1 VWAINLS
8 LTKDS
13 TPAKGWRWIRV
24 LNPLAS
30 LSSRIFLWFWLT
42 LLLIAVISFVVLQQ
56 WARPYDIAPLSA
68 QEQQLLNSQSEEMT
82 RYFNVGMSP
91 LQAMRYG
98 RIRFGLDLYLVDPN
112 FRLMGSPQPEQ
123 MELYMIGSL
132 LESETPMVGIW
143 NQARWLGAA
152 PIDYRGNTYR
162 LLIRMTDPP
171 ARTQLIDLINDR
183 ITWTLLALL
192 VSAILS
198 LALANSLSKPLRLL
212 RSASRDLARGQLEA
226 RVAQPVVRRA
236 DDIGQLG
243 HDFNHMAERI
253 QGLIQ
258 AQQRLLSN
266 ISHELRSP
274 LTRLQIAL
282 GIARQSTSNPD
293 PQLDRIEHEAGRLET
308 MIAQLLQLSRL
319 ENRLQHM
326 QFTQL
331 NLNELLRGIIEDAEF
346 EAESNHRT
354 LEFDDTIDQVWIR
367 ADALLLGSAIENVVR
382 NAIKYS
388 AQTISISLEHT
399 ESQLVITVSDD
410 GPGVAAEEL
419 SRLFDPFYRA
429 SNTLQGG
436 SGLGLSITQQAMEA
450 HQGWARAQNRESGGF
465 MITLCLPITCLT
477 TAPEAEQSTPTGQ
490 R

>member
-1 VWAINLS
+1 M
-8 LTKDS
+8 
-13 TPAKGWRWIRV
+13 
-24 LNPLAS
+24 
-30 LSSRIFLWFWLT
+30 WFWLT

-56 WARPYDIAPLSA
+56 WARPYDIAPLSP
-68 QEQQLLNSQSEEMT
+68 QEQQLLSSQSEEMS
-82 RYFNVGMSP
+82 RYFSVGMSP

-98 RIRFGLDLYLVDPN
+98 RTRFGLDLYWVDPN
-112 FRLMGSPQPEQ
+112 FRLIGLPQPEQ

-171 ARTQLIDLINDR
+171 ARTQMLDLINDR
-183 ITWTLLALL
+183 ITWTLLALI

-198 LALANSLSKPLRLL
+198 LALANSLSRPLRLL
-212 RSASRDLARGQLEA
+212 RSASRNLARGQLEA
-226 RVAQPVVRRA
+226 RVAQSVVRRA

-282 GIARQSTSNPD
+282 GIARQSSDNPE

-326 QFTQL
+326 QLSPL
-331 NLNELLRGIIEDAEF
+331 NLTELLRGIIEDAEF
-346 EAESNHRT
+346 EAESNQRTIALTET
-354 LEFDDTIDQVWIR
+354 LEQVWVH

-388 AQTISISLEHT
+388 QHSITISLQQT
-399 ESQLVITVSDD
+399 ETHYVIAVADD
-410 GPGVAAEEL
+410 GPGVPDDEL
-419 SRLFDPFYRA
+419 SQLFVPFYRA
-429 SNTLQGG
+429 TNTHPGG
-436 SGLGLSITQQAMEA
+436 SGLGLSIAQQAMEA
-450 HQGWARAQNRESGGF
+450 HQGWAHAQNRESGGF
-465 MITLCLPITCLT
+465 IISLCLPLSSLT
-477 TAPEAEQSTPTGQ
+477 TAPDAH
-490 R
+490 

>member
-1 VWAINLS
+1 LS
-8 LTKDS
+8 LNKS
-13 TPAKGWRWIRV
+13 HRPLRGWRWIQA

-68 QEQQLLNSQSEEMT
+68 QEQQLLQTQSEEMT

-91 LQAMRYG
+91 LQAMRYA
-98 RIRFGLDLYLVDPN
+98 RIRFGLDIYLVDPN
-112 FRLMGSPQPEQ
+112 FRLIGSPQPEQ

-132 LESETPMVGIW
+132 LESDHPMVGIW
-143 NQARWLGAA
+143 NQSRWLGAA

-171 ARTQLIDLINDR
+171 RRTAALDLINDR
-183 ITWTLLALL
+183 LAWTLLALL

-198 LALANSLSKPLRLL
+198 LALASSLSRPLRLL
-212 RSASRDLARGQLEA
+212 RSTSRDLARGQLEA
-226 RVAQPVVRRA
+226 RVAQSVVRRA

-282 GIARQSTSNPD
+282 GIARQGSPNPD
-293 PQLDRIEHEAGRLET
+293 PQLDRIESEAGRLET

-326 QFTQL
+326 QFNTL

-346 EAESNHRT
+346 EAESADKV
-354 LEFDDTIDQVWIR
+354 LEFGDTSEQLWIR

-388 AQTISISLEHT
+388 QQHISIGLEPN
-399 ESQLVITVSDD
+399 ERQLCIVVADD
-410 GPGVAAEEL
+410 GPGVAADEL

-429 SNTLQGG
+429 SNTRQGG
-436 SGLGLSITQQAMEA
+436 SGLGLSIAQQAMEA
-450 HQGWARAQNRESGGF
+450 HQGWARAENRDPGGL
-465 MITLCLPITCLT
+465 MITLCLPLSCLSSD
-477 TAPEAEQSTPTGQ
+477 PEQTPATPTESG

>member
-1 VWAINLS
+1 MS
-8 LTKDS
+8 LPKTTSTKR
-13 TPAKGWRWIRV
+13 GWRWIRA

-30 LSSRIFLWFWLT
+30 LSSRIFVWFWLT

-56 WARPYDIAPLSA
+56 WARPYDITPLSV
-68 QEQQLLNSQSEEMT
+68 QEQQLMQSQSEEMA
-82 RYFNVGMSP
+82 RYFSVGMSP
-91 LQAMRYG
+91 LQALRYA
-98 RIRFGLDLYLVDPN
+98 RIRFGLDIYLVDPN
-112 FRLMGSPQPEQ
+112 FRLIGSPQPEQ

-132 LESETPMVGIW
+132 LESETPRVGIL
-143 NQARWLGAA
+143 NQSRWLGAA
-152 PIDYRGNTYR
+152 PLNYRGSTYR
-162 LLIRMTDPP
+162 LLIRMPIAP
-171 ARTQLIDLINDR
+171 ARTQMFDLINDR
-183 ITWTLLALL
+183 VTWTLLALI

-198 LALANSLSKPLRLL
+198 LALASSLSRPLRLL

-226 RVAQPVVRRA
+226 RVAQSVVRRA

-282 GIARQSTSNPD
+282 GIARQSTTNSD
-293 PQLDRIEHEAGRLET
+293 PQLDRIESEAARLET

-326 QFTQL
+326 QFNTL
-331 NLNELLRGIIEDAEF
+331 NLSELLQGIIEDAEF
-346 EAESNHRT
+346 EAESNQRR
-354 LEFDDTIDQVWIR
+354 LKRVDQ
-367 ADALLLGSAIENVVR
+367 ADALWITADAMLLGSAIENVVR

-388 AQTISISLEHT
+388 HSTITVGLEQTE
-399 ESQLVITVSDD
+399 QNLVITVADD
-410 GPGVAAEEL
+410 GPGVASAEL
-419 SRLFDPFYRA
+419 TQLFDPFYRA

-436 SGLGLSITQQAMEA
+436 SGLGLSIAQQAMEA
-450 HQGWARAQNRESGGF
+450 HQGWARAHNQDSGGL
-465 MITLCLPITCLT
+465 IIKLYLPLSCRSDD
-477 TAPEAEQSTPTGQ
+477 PELHTPQVAT
-490 R
+490 